1 MSILSKTSVKTFS
14 IGIIALTALS
24 ISKEA
29 SAQIDMAQRPVL
41 VITNDAMPASAP
53 AAVYGGGPMRAPEI
67 TADQVA
73 SAAFFQGNETVV
85 GNKVASLNKDLFG
98 LQSRIGSL
106 AKRLRE
112 IENGGRN
119 LAAAY
124 YANVATI
131 NTQLQTGTTPGNP
144 RLVQKLDA
152 SQQALDQLSAHVANL
167 NGLAVEIADAASV
180 GAFLLET
187 VRSTYNLS
195 GAIEEDHAHLAQ
207 MEDQVNNAI
216 LTVDRLLNEVNDD
229 LTRTTAYLSTERNNI
244 RTLSLAV
251 SSGDLFGR
259 SLANNPFSGAPMS
272 SMVQPAAYAPAPM
285 TATPAIMAPPVMAAP
300 SMVPVPPQAMPIPA
314 PQQTAGNRPLA
325 KIRFDKPNVDY
336 EQPLYVAVQNAIA
349 KYPNARFELI
359 AVHPTSGNAAQV
371 AIESTKARRN
381 AEKVLRDLTQ
391 MGLSMNQIDL
401 SYSPMPEARSS
412 EVHLYIR

>member
-1 MSILSKTSVKTFS
+1 MTRILSKTSVRSFLF
-14 IGIIALTALS
+14 GVAALTIVSAPDS
-24 ISKEA
+24 A
-29 SAQIDMAQRPVL
+29 FAQIDMAQKPVL

-53 AAVYGGGPMRAPEI
+53 PPVYGGGPTRAPEI
-67 TADQVA
+67 TPDQVA

-85 GNKVASLNKDLFG
+85 GNKIATLNKDLFA
-98 LQSRIGSL
+98 LQSRVGSL
-106 AKRLRE
+106 ATRLRD
-112 IENGGRN
+112 IEGGGRN
-119 LAAAY
+119 LAATY

-152 SQQALDQLSAHVANL
+152 AQQSLDQLSNNVAGL

-195 GAIEEDHAHLAQ
+195 GAIEEDHSKLAQ

-216 LTVDRLLNEVNDD
+216 LTIDRLLNEVNDD
-229 LTRTTAYLSTERNNI
+229 ITRTTAYLSTERNNL

-259 SLANNPFSGAPMS
+259 SLANNPFSAAPMS
-272 SMVQPAAYAPAPM
+272 NMMQPAAYVPATGM
-285 TATPAIMAPPVMAAP
+285 M
-300 SMVPVPPQAMPIPA
+300 PVPPQAMPTPVA
-314 PQQTAGNRPLA
+314 TPVGNRPLA
-325 KIRFDKPNVDY
+325 KIRFDKANVEY
-336 EQPLYVAVQNAIA
+336 EQPLYVAVQNALQ
-349 KYPNARFELI
+349 KYPQARFELV

-381 AEKVLRDLTQ
+381 AEKVLRNLTQ
-391 MGLSMNQIDL
+391 MGLDMNQIDL
-401 SYSPMPEARSS
+401 SYTPMADARSS